1 MPIYKISWTVNAE
14 FVAFVDADDADEA
27 YDMFVDPEWQGDVRT
42 TGKCEMVD
50 GSLRVRIVTND
61 EAKAVTA
68 E

>member
-14 FVAFVDADDADEA
+14 LVAFVDADDADEA

-50 GSLRVRIVTND
+50 GSLHVRIVTND
-61 EAKAVTA
+61 EAGAVTA